1 MKSMNTEFDDKT
13 YKCTN
18 CFCELPSFKFYCSSA
33 YPMSRDY
40 HSNYCKDC
48 LTLKNK
54 EYNSGNLSSEIYK
67 MNLMNC
73 HELLQRIGYD
83 ISDLENNPIHDQFM
97 TKYEEQLN
105 IPVKTIT
112 DEDRKE
118 KRRLYHK
125 RRQMLNRN

>member
-1 MKSMNTEFDDKT
+1 
-13 YKCTN
+13 
-18 CFCELPSFKFYCSSA
+18 
-33 YPMSRDY
+33 
-40 HSNYCKDC
+40 
-48 LTLKNK
+48 
-54 EYNSGNLSSEIYK
+54 

-97 TKYEEQLN
+97 TKYEDELN

-112 DEDRKE
+112 DEDIKE